1 VTGGRGQTALL
12 VITAASLALTAS
24 QSLVLARLVRH
35 VRAAGLDRIPL
46 ARRGKRRPGP
56 GASGAKGGLVR
67 PVSPVPPQDPH
78 AQTGSIPRG
87 RTHIA

>member
-12 VITAASLALTAS
+12 VITATSLALTAA
-24 QSLVLARLVRH
+24 QSFLLARVLRGA
-35 VRAAGLDRIPL
+35 RAAGLGRLPL
-46 ARRGKRRPGP
+46 PRDLRRRRSASAV
-56 GASGAKGGLVR
+56 GADSGLVR

-78 AQTGSIPRG
+78 AQTGSTPRG